1 MRKFLSLLS
10 LCISLA
16 AMAQES
22 LPLDSCRQMAL
33 RNNKEMRI
41 ADAKGAIAG
50 FQKKHAEAAYLPG
63 IDFAGGYTYNQKE

>member
-1 MRKFLSLLS
+1 MRKFLVLIT

-16 AMAQES
+16 TMAQES

-41 ADAKGAIAG
+41 ADAQVAIAG
-50 FQKKHAEAAYLPG
+50 FQKKQAEAAYLP
-63 IDFAGGYTYNQKE
+63 